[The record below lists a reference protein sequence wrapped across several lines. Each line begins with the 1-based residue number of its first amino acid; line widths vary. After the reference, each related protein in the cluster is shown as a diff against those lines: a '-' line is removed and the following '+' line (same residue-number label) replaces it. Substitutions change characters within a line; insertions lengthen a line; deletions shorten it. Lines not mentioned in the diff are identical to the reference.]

1 MMITKDLNVQVASSG
16 HTKDQ
21 AIGSALN
28 QVKKK

>member
-1 MMITKDLNVQVASSG
+1 MITKEMNVQVASSG
-16 HTKDQ
+16 HTEQQ

>member
-1 MMITKDLNVQVASSG
+1 MITKEMNIQVASSG
-16 HTKDQ
+16 HTKQQ

>member
-1 MMITKDLNVQVASSG
+1 MVTKEMNVQVASSG
-16 HTKDQ
+16 HTIQQ